1 MSDYTPTDAEVQ
13 QHITNAYDSITIID
27 DLGALASLDAEEQ
40 DRLDKNKEHIRIMLA
55 KTWFDDG
62 LTDAQ
67 RTELTTKSA
76 ESDD

>member
-1 MSDYTPTDAEVQ
+1 MSDIVYTDAEVQ
-13 QHITNAYDSITIID
+13 EHITAAYHSIDIID
-27 DLGALASLDAEEQ
+27 DLGALDSLDDEQQ
-40 DRLDKNKEHIRIMLA
+40 DRLDRNKSHIRIMLA

>member
-1 MSDYTPTDAEVQ
+1 MSNETPTSEEVH
-13 QHITNAYDSITIID
+13 QHITNAYDSVTVID
-27 DLGALASLDAEEQ
+27 DLNALDSLDDEQQ
-40 DRLDKNKEHIRIMLA
+40 DRLDRNKEHIRIMLA
-55 KTWFDDG
+55 KTWFDGG

>member
-1 MSDYTPTDAEVQ
+1 MSVENPTDAEIQ

-27 DLGALASLDAEEQ
+27 DLGALASLDTEQQ
-40 DRLDKNKEHIRIMLA
+40 DRLDRNKEHIRIMLA
-55 KTWFDDG
+55 KTWFDGG

-76 ESDD
+76 IS

>member
-1 MSDYTPTDAEVQ
+1 MSNETPTSEEVQ
-13 QHITNAYDSITIID
+13 QHITNAYDSVTVID
-27 DLGALASLDAEEQ
+27 DLNALDSLDDEQQ
-40 DRLDKNKEHIRIMLA
+40 DRLDRNKEHIRIMLA
-55 KTWFDDG
+55 KTWFDGG